1 MKKALLLLTCCLLLL
16 AGGAVVAAWQWWDTP
31 VEPPAT
37 VLRVD
42 SGSSLSSVARDLAD
56 LGALQ
61 WPRAWLLAARLQ
73 GVDASIKQGEY
84 RLDRPRSPRELLD
97 MLVSGQV
104 LQYSVTLPE
113 GITLAEA
120 LATLQQQE
128 PLQPLLDGVRD
139 ARLLALISPFSEPEG
154 LFFPDTYVY
163 TRGQTDL
170 EILSLAHRRML
181 AVLDEAWQGRD
192 EGLPYESPYD
202 ALVMASIVE
211 KETGVPEERERIA
224 GVFVRRLQKNMRLQT
239 DPTVIYGLGPDYN
252 GNLRRRHLTDTA
264 NLFNTYRHG
273 GLPPTPIALPG
284 KAAVQ
289 AAVHPAPGEELYFV
303 AKGDG
308 SHQFSSTIEEHTL
321 AVRQYQLQ
329 RRKDYR
335 SAPPPQPDSAGR
347 EPGN

>member
-1 MKKALLLLTCCLLLL
+1 MKKALLLLSCCLVLL
-16 AGGAVVAAWQWWDTP
+16 AGGLAVAAWQWWNAP
-31 VEPPAT
+31 VAAPAT
-37 VLRVD
+37 VLQVD
-42 SGSSLSSVARDLAD
+42 SGSSLSGVARDLAD
-56 LGALQ
+56 VGALK
-61 WPRAWLLAARLQ
+61 WPRAWVLAARLQ
-73 GVDASIKQGEY
+73 GLDASIKQGEY
-84 RLDRPRSPRELLD
+84 RLDTARSPRELLA

-113 GITLAEA
+113 GISLAEA

-139 ARLLALISPFSEPEG
+139 PRLLAVISPFSEPEG

-181 AVLDEAWQGRD
+181 DVLDTAWQGRD
-192 EGLPYESPYD
+192 AGLPYESPYE

-239 DPTVIYGLGPDYN
+239 DPTVIYGLGADYT
-252 GNLRRRHLTDTA
+252 GNLRRSHLADA
-264 NLFNTYRHG
+264 GNLFNTYRHG

-284 KAAVQ
+284 EASVL

-308 SHQFSSTIEEHTL
+308 SHQFSTTIEEHTL
-321 AVRQYQLQ
+321 AVRQFQLK

-335 SAPPPQPDSAGR
+335 STPRPEGDETG
-347 EPGN
+347 PGT